1 MAKANVARAAI
12 HAAVQTTFHSAQAN
26 ENTRDGWN
34 QEKYENKN
42 LDTSH
47 HYDVTRKDLNFMI
60 DADGIKSL
68 SATNTKKLYNKF
80 VARLAEL
87 DFKAFDP
94 EASNQ
99 PNSYIDWVFS
109 GDHDVMHKMAFG
121 DQDVALDL
129 SRDNSH
135 IVRKPEIEEFAKAVY
150 KFACLKFGTDNVV
163 GVEVHLDETTP
174 HVHVNTIPTALRQQ
188 RGRAT
193 YLYVNKDDPN
203 KTITSKEYKNLSKS
217 ARQQWVK
224 GEKQEREQK
233 LCVSFSGLV
242 GDNRTERG
250 RYLKQFH
257 TDFYEQVGKHFGL
270 ARGRERETLTE
281 EEAKDVYHKTA
292 AELEAERREAMALQA
307 EIDSLKNEKRK
318 AENERN
324 EALTKAAK
332 ASDDL
337 DKTYAKIAE
346 NEKTISDQD
355 TTITDNNT
363 TIEQQQKDIEKA
375 KKDYNDVTSWF
386 YNRGLKPRKDYEAEN
401 ERLLKK
407 MELLKENH
415 DTDVANAKAEG
426 VKSGKEEGK
435 KDAMKALLKAA
446 NVNWTDK
453 DGKPYTP
460 TPEQVGKR
468 FSDFIKDAGEK
479 NRLEKENKKLSGEK
493 ENLAQELSDVKDKA
507 KANEWLV
514 REVLNAPDKQ
524 LWNDMKVY
532 CNQTGWRCSGNYAG
546 VEFNHTLHSLESEG
560 LRGVLTSMIRLPYN
574 MATAADAGL
583 REMVAAIFMGYV
595 TAQAPAGGG
604 GGGGS
609 DDNWW
614 KRKDEDWYVGAF
626 KNIFHAAQ
634 VQLGQARSGGGRKK

>member
-1 MAKANVARAAI
+1 MAKANDARAAI

-150 KFACLKFGTDNVV
+150 KFACLKFGADNVV

-346 NEKTISDQD
+346 NE
-355 TTITDNNT
+355 
-363 TIEQQQKDIEKA
+363 
-375 KKDYNDVTSWF
+375 
-386 YNRGLKPRKDYEAEN
+386 
-401 ERLLKK
+401 
-407 MELLKENH
+407 
-415 DTDVANAKAEG
+415 
-426 VKSGKEEGK
+426 
-435 KDAMKALLKAA
+435 
-446 NVNWTDK
+446 
-453 DGKPYTP
+453 
-460 TPEQVGKR
+460 
-468 FSDFIKDAGEK
+468 
-479 NRLEKENKKLSGEK
+479 
-493 ENLAQELSDVKDKA
+493 
-507 KANEWLV
+507 
-514 REVLNAPDKQ
+514 
-524 LWNDMKVY
+524 
-532 CNQTGWRCSGNYAG
+532 
-546 VEFNHTLHSLESEG
+546 
-560 LRGVLTSMIRLPYN
+560 
-574 MATAADAGL
+574 
-583 REMVAAIFMGYV
+583 
-595 TAQAPAGGG
+595 
-604 GGGGS
+604 
-609 DDNWW
+609 
-614 KRKDEDWYVGAF
+614 
-626 KNIFHAAQ
+626 
-634 VQLGQARSGGGRKK
+634 